1 MQRKTIIAL
10 IALLVLM
17 ASLLGISAGAE
28 TAAQN
33 GYDAAVRNGDLY
45 FVLPGAAGDALVY
58 VPQNGQA
65 AVLTHAGEISDL
77 TPYNGDLICLATT
90 NDASAILRIS
100 GTQVSTLY
108 PFGTERADDLMVH
121 GNQLLV
127 RSDHLLYTI
136 DPSNNVRMKLS
147 GAQMDQYVLEGDNAY
162 YIAESDQIQYGAEG
176 TDTTVQAGCIYRL
189 NLQTGENALLLKS
202 GAENLHVL
210 SGNLYFHNMADAYA
224 ADDAVRGHIYRF
236 AIDRQTLESVTAA
249 PDQGLWVIDSG
260 AVALQDGALMLYGA
274 GNPVTLYQPA
284 ENAVICCD
292 GERMYIWA
300 PDAQT
305 LTEVSASGAARVLSE
320 NVDLAQ
326 VPDIAELAT
335 PEPSPEATIALDDGL
350 ATADPNGGDGTFAA
364 VTPKPGSGTS
374 TGFGDP
380 TAKPT
385 SKSTAKPTAI
395 PSGGATAKPTAK
407 PTTKPTLK
415 PTAKPTAKPTTKPT
429 DNSYIFPNSRT
440 KYLTEADILKVDR
453 SLWALGR
460 NEIYA
465 RHGYIFSNKTYAN
478 YFAKKAWY
486 TPGGFSRG
494 QLNAIEWYNMDLIKE
509 MEARYPNGKPSEVR
523 PTDAPVQPTNTPEYE
538 PWYDPRQDPDS
549 SDYDPNY
556 KPGSDPTAKPT
567 AAPTAKPTAAP
578 TAAPT
583 EAPTPAPTAAP
594 TAAPEPEPEPEPEPD
609 PAGEG
614 EGE

>member
-10 IALLVLM
+10 IAILILA
-17 ASLLGISAGAE
+17 ASMLCVSAGAE
-28 TAAQN
+28 AAAQN

-65 AVLTHAGEISDL
+65 AVLTRAGEISDL

-162 YIAESDQIQYGAEG
+162 YIAAADQIQYGAEG
-176 TDTTVQAGCIYRL
+176 TDATVQAGCIYRL
-189 NLQTGENALLLKS
+189 NLQTGENTLLLKS
-202 GAENLHVL
+202 GAQDLNVL

-236 AIDRQTLESVTAA
+236 AIDRQTLESVTGA
-249 PDQGLWVIDSG
+249 PDQGLWVITSG
-260 AVALQDGALMLYGA
+260 VVALQDGALTLYGA
-274 GNPVTLYQPA
+274 GDPTALYQPA

-292 GERMYIWA
+292 GERMYIWE

-305 LTEVSASGAARVLSE
+305 LTEVSAGGAARVLSE

-326 VPDIAELAT
+326 VPNIAELAT
-335 PEPSPEATIALDDGL
+335 PEPSPEATIAPDGEQ
-350 ATADPNGGDGTFAA
+350 ATANPNGGNGTFIA
-364 VTPKPGSGTS
+364 VTPKPNGSG
-374 TGFGDP
+374 GNPWFGDQT

-385 SKSTAKPTAI
+385 SKPATKPTARPTAI
-395 PSGGATAKPTAK
+395 PSGGATAKPTV
-407 PTTKPTLK
+407 K
-415 PTAKPTAKPTTKPT
+415 PTAKPTAKPTSKPT

-440 KYLTEADILKVDR
+440 KYLTEADILKVNR

-465 RHGYIFSNKTYAN
+465 RHGYVFSNKTYAN

-486 TPGGFSRG
+486 KPGGFSRG
-494 QLNAIEWYNMDLIKE
+494 QLNAIEWANMDLIKE
-509 MEARYPNGKPSEVR
+509 MEARYPNGKPSEVQ
-523 PTDAPVQPTNTPEYE
+523 PTDSPVQPTSTPEYE

-549 SDYDPNY
+549 PDYDPNY
-556 KPGSDPTAKPT
+556 KPGADPTAKPT
-567 AAPTAKPTAAP
+567 AEPTATPAPTAAP
-578 TAAPT
+578 TPAPT

-594 TAAPEPEPEPEPEPD
+594 TPVPEPEPEPEPESD
-609 PAGEG
+609 PSDEG